1 MTLTTLEYKHL
12 EFPSFL
18 SATNSFYK
26 YLFTWFPTN
35 STKFNKFIMIHINS
49 LTSRAP
55 AAKRPYQDYEA
66 RSASPKKNQDDKA
79 KLCWRREAP
88 KPHARAPLRGGIS
101 LRSIYYALASL
112 ELFCVSLRSI
122 WFTRR
127 VSRSAFFRLGAS
139 RLALLCQVTKIIFI
153 SNIDLGLGLAIILG
167 SKMPEKITFTLHYT
181 TVFL

>member
-49 LTSRAP
+49 LTSGAP

-66 RSASPKKNQDDKA
+66 RSASPKKTKMTKRSFVGGA
-79 KLCWRREAP
+79 KRRSP
-88 KPHARAPLRGGIS
+88 MRARRYAAGSRFARFIMLS
-101 LRSIYYALASL
+101 LRSSCFACRFAPSDLRVAFHAPLFFGSAHRASL
-112 ELFCVSLRSI
+112 CYAK
-122 WFTRR
+122 WP
-127 VSRSAFFRLGAS
+127 
-139 RLALLCQVTKIIFI
+139 K
-153 SNIDLGLGLAIILG
+153 
-167 SKMPEKITFTLHYT
+167 
-181 TVFL
+181 